1 MAKGPD
7 VYLGKIEDGAASVGN
22 GLIHAVLAFLED
34 QRLDPSPLNYT
45 FAYRVVSEPAGALA
59 LEVARRTD
67 GGIRLTGS
75 EVEQLGNTIDG
86 LVAGVIG
93 APSVGG
99 APSAP
104 PQPAV
109 AATAAPQG
117 AATSEA
123 LAEETLRQVAG
134 FATMV
139 SEMRTETRDFG
150 RDLAASADALRRST
164 PIAAAD
170 AGIAELAQITAAMRA
185 RVEIAEARLEQA
197 TREASELREQL
208 AAAHDDA
215 RRDPLTELPNR
226 RAFEEAVDAAAP
238 GSLHIAMCDVDH
250 FKAINDVYGHP
261 VGDRVLRA
269 IGSTL
274 VRECPGHLV
283 ARYGGEEFAVLIA
296 GIDGN
301 AAHALLERARIA
313 VGERRYRLRESDT
326 LVEGITLS
334 AGLVTMAPGESLL
347 SAIERVDALLYD
359 AKRQGRNR
367 SVGETGAQIVPL
379 TGIPR

>member
-1 MAKGPD
+1 M
-7 VYLGKIEDGAASVGN
+7 YLEKIDGGGESTGH

-34 QRLDPSPLNYT
+34 QRLDPTPLNYG
-45 FAYRVVSEPAGALA
+45 FAYRIVSEPAGALA
-59 LEVARRTD
+59 VEVARRTD
-67 GGIRLTGS
+67 GGIRLTGP
-75 EVEQLGNTIDG
+75 EVEQLGNMIDA
-86 LVAGVIG
+86 LAATVAVTPAVEP
-93 APSVGG
+93 APV
-99 APSAP
+99 P
-104 PQPAV
+104 PGPVAV
-109 AATAAPQG
+109 AAAETAE
-117 AATSEA
+117 AAA
-123 LAEETLRQVAG
+123 LVTETLRQVAG

-150 RDLAASADALRRST
+150 RDLAERADALERAT
-164 PIAAAD
+164 PVAS
-170 AGIAELAQITAAMRA
+170 AGTAIAELARITAAMRA

-226 RAFEEAVDAAAP
+226 RAFEEAVEAITQGP
-238 GSLHIAMCDVDH
+238 VHVAMCDVDH
-250 FKAINDVYGHP
+250 FKAINDLHGHP

-296 GIDGN
+296 GIDVVE
-301 AAHALLERARIA
+301 AEVLLQRARIA

-326 LVEGITLS
+326 LIHGITLS
-334 AGLVTMAPGESLL
+334 AGMVTIAPGETLL

-359 AKRQGRNR
+359 AKRQGRDR
-367 SVGETGAQIVPL
+367 FVRQGD
-379 TGIPR
+379 R

>member
-1 MAKGPD
+1 M
-7 VYLGKIEDGAASVGN
+7 YLEKIGDGAASSGN

-67 GGIRLTGS
+67 GGIRLTGG

-86 LVAGVIG
+86 LVAEVIG
-93 APSVGG
+93 SPSGDGARPAAPR
-99 APSAP
+99 
-104 PQPAV
+104 PAV
-109 AATAAPQG
+109 VAVADPEVAAAA
-117 AATSEA
+117 EA
-123 LAEETLRQVAG
+123 LAVETLRQVAG

-139 SEMRTETRDFG
+139 SEMHTETRDFG
-150 RDLAASADALRRST
+150 RDLAASADALRRSM
-164 PIAAAD
+164 PIACAD
-170 AGIAELAQITAAMRA
+170 SGLVELARITAAMRA
-185 RVEIAEARLEQA
+185 RVEIAEAQLEQA

-215 RRDPLTELPNR
+215 RRDPLTDLPNR
-226 RAFEEAVDAAAP
+226 RAFEEAVDAADP
-238 GSLHIAMCDVDH
+238 GPLHIAMCDVDH
-250 FKAINDVYGHP
+250 FKAINDLYGHP

-296 GIDGN
+296 GIDGD

-326 LVEGITLS
+326 LVKGITLS
-334 AGLVTMAPGESLL
+334 AGLVTMAPGESLM

-359 AKRQGRNR
+359 AKRQGRNQ
-367 SVGETGAQIVPL
+367 SVGETGGQGIGFAGILAQ
-379 TGIPR
+379 PRMPR

>member
-1 MAKGPD
+1 M
-7 VYLGKIEDGAASVGN
+7 YLEKIGDGAASAGN

-34 QRLDPSPLNYT
+34 QRLDPTPLNYT

-67 GGIRLTGS
+67 GGIRLTSG
-75 EVEQLGNTIDG
+75 EVEQLGNVIDG
-86 LVAGVIG
+86 LVAEVIG
-93 APSVGG
+93 SPPVGD
-99 APSAP
+99 APSAAP
-104 PQPAV
+104 RPVV
-109 AATAAPQG
+109 AAVIDPDVAA
-117 AATSEA
+117 AEA
-123 LAEETLRQVAG
+123 LAEETLRQIAG

-150 RDLAASADALRRST
+150 RDLAASADALQRSR
-164 PIAAAD
+164 PIASAD
-170 AGIAELAQITAAMRA
+170 TALAELARITAAMRA

-215 RRDPLTELPNR
+215 RRDPLTDLPNR
-226 RAFEEAVDAAAP
+226 RAFEEAVGAADP
-238 GSLHIAMCDVDH
+238 GPRHIAMCDVDH
-250 FKAINDVYGHP
+250 FKAINDLHGHP

-296 GIDGN
+296 GIEGD

-313 VGERRYRLRESDT
+313 VGERRYRLRESGT

-334 AGLVTMAPGESLL
+334 AGLVTMAPGESLMA
-347 SAIERVDALLYD
+347 AIERVDALLYA
-359 AKRQGRNR
+359 AKRLGRNR
-367 SVGETGAQIVPL
+367 SVGATGGPAANV
-379 TGIPR
+379 TGLSVKPRTPRG